1 MNIKSLLFGSAA
13 ALVAVSGARAA
24 DAVVVAE
31 PEPVEYVRVCD
42 TYGSGWFYIPGTETC
57 LSISGYVWY
66 QVGANGYQ
74 TDFQQVVDPIT
85 GELVFDPVTGRPEI
99 ADVSNDTPGYIGG
112 RTGDGWIKSTRARV
126 NIETRSETEWGT
138 LRGMVRFQADWGSVT
153 RATSTSLLGNPF
165 NDGPVGIDQGWLAL
179 GGFMAGYSESAWAA
193 SFRGGATNFGSHSW
207 GGMYYGYAQR
217 HQMSYTFFGGNGFFG
232 TLSLEDDALA
242 GDGYVPDVVA
252 KVGVNQGWGSVWARF
267 GWEDDIS
274 GLPDDFPLP
283 GNAEHE
289 SGWGASLA
297 AQINVP
303 NSPGSSLR
311 LFGFYANSDTRFS
324 TGSALNVS
332 PEWSVLAS
340 YNQQFTENFG
350 VSIAGQYFAN
360 LYENGSTE
368 SLLQDDGSKTNAW
381 GAELSAV
388 WTPVTNFEIRPEL
401 HYDKVDDLD
410 GTV

>member
-1 MNIKSLLFGSAA
+1 MQIRSLLLASAA
-13 ALVAVSGARAA
+13 GLVAVSGARAA
-24 DAVVVAE
+24 DAVVIAE

-66 QVGANGYQ
+66 QVGANGYEN
-74 TDFQQVVDPIT
+74 DFQQVGT
-85 GELVFDPVTGRPEI
+85 NPVTGDPIIR
-99 ADVSNDTPGYIGG
+99 DLSNDTPGYVGK

-126 NIETRSETEWGT
+126 NIESRSETEWGT
-138 LRGMVRFQADWGSVT
+138 LRGMVRFQADWGGVT
-153 RATSTSLLGNPF
+153 RSNSTALAGSPF
-165 NDGPVGIDQGWLAL
+165 SDGPVSIDQGWLAL
-179 GGFMAGYSESAWAA
+179 GGFFAGYSESAWAA

-217 HQMSYTFFGGNGFFG
+217 HQMSYTFFGGNGFFA

-267 GWEDDIS
+267 GYENDIT
-274 GLPDDFPLP
+274 GLPDSAP
-283 GNAEHE
+283 GIDHQ

-297 AQINVP
+297 AQFNVP

-311 LFGFYANSDTRFS
+311 ILGYYADSDTRFS
-324 TGSALNVS
+324 SGSALDVA
-332 PEWSVLAS
+332 PEWSILAS
-340 YNQQFTENFG
+340 YNHQFSETLG
-350 VSIAGQYFAN
+350 VSVAGQYFNN
-360 LYENGSTE
+360 LYLPGTDIST
-368 SLLQDDGSKTNAW
+368 DVNAW
-381 GAELSAV
+381 GAEISAV
-388 WTPVTNFEIRPEL
+388 WMPVTNFEVRPEI

-410 GTV
+410 GTVSGFLRFTRYF